1 MPTLRNPRHERFAQ
15 ELAKGTSATQ
25 AYEIAGFKPNAGNA
39 GALRAKQHISTRVN
53 ELLTREQ
60 LIEAKAT
67 EKAITKLSL
76 TKERVLEELMR
87 IGYANIADYVNV
99 SGDNPSWDLKNVPRE
114 VLAAVAELTTE
125 TVFERT
131 RANGAPSE
139 VRKVKLK
146 FWDKKGALVD
156 LGKHL
161 GLFKEQLEITGRIE
175 TDGQQARDIVSE
187 RLAQLSER
195 VAKED
200 GPDKPTLQ

>member
-1 MPTLRNPRHERFAQ
+1 
-15 ELAKGTSATQ
+15 
-25 AYEIAGFKPNAGNA
+25 
-39 GALRAKQHISTRVN
+39 
-53 ELLTREQ
+53 
-60 LIEAKAT
+60 
-67 EKAITKLSL
+67 
-76 TKERVLEELMR
+76 MR

-187 RLAQLSER
+187 RLARLSER

>member
-1 MPTLRNPRHERFAQ
+1 MPALRNPKHERFAQ
-15 ELAKGTSATQ
+15 EIAKGASAAQ
-25 AYEIAGFKPNAGNA
+25 AYVIVGYTENRHNAS
-39 GALRAKQHISTRVN
+39 ALARSETVSTRVA
-53 ELLTREQ
+53 ELVAKVQ
-60 LIEAKAT
+60 HIEEVAT
-67 EKAITKLSL
+67 ERAIKKLEL

-195 VAKED
+195 VAKAD
-200 GPDKPTLQ
+200 DDKPTLQ